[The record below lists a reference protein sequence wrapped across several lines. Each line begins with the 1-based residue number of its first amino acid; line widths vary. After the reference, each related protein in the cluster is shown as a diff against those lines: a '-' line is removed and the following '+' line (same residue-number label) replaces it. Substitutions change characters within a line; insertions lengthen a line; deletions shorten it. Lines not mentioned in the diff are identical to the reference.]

1 MNGLP
6 TGWFPNPSN
15 KDEEVF
21 WDGERWTG
29 ETRRV
34 ADAGP
39 ARTDVADEAQ
49 TVNEESA
56 GPSGT
61 SSDANVPHEA
71 ASSLDATPSGTSE
84 LPPAPRRRR
93 RLIVVS
99 AVILAALVVGG
110 VATGVTIQNAHN
122 QEVAAAAAKA
132 AKAKAAKAKEAKQE
146 AEDAKA
152 AKDAQDAAERAK
164 RAAAVVGIQASI
176 KKMAEDDIAKGLL
189 DGPVLGVSC
198 NPVDGGSTDDLT
210 DVTTAFDCFVGNK
223 DNGDGTQSGYFFN
236 ATMNWSTGSYTY
248 GLGKSH

>member
-6 TGWFPNPSN
+6 TGWFPDPSN

-34 ADAGP
+34 ADAGS
-39 ARTDVADEAQ
+39 ARIDDAEDVRVA
-49 TVNEESA
+49 NEEPASSA
-56 GPSGT
+56 DPLSG
-61 SSDANVPHEA
+61 ANVSREA
-71 ASSLDATPSGTSE
+71 IEIPTDPSPADISK
-84 LPPAPRRRR
+84 PPAPRRRK

-99 AVILAALVVGG
+99 VVILAVLVIGG
-110 VATGVTIQNAHN
+110 VVTGISIQNAHN
-122 QEVAAAAAKA
+122 QDVAAAAVKA
-132 AKAKAAKAKEAKQE
+132 AKAKAAKAKEAEQE
-146 AEDAKA
+146 AEAAKA

-164 RAAAVVGIQASI
+164 RAAAVVNIQASI
-176 KKMAEDDIAKGLL
+176 KKMAEDDISKGVL

-198 NPVDGGSTDDLT
+198 NPVNGGSTDDLT